1 MTNQS
6 NVTNPKHYNSHPS
19 GVEAIKILR
28 HFPANI
34 YAAMKYLWRQEHKN
48 GVEDMKKSIWH
59 IADQIDLVEGN
70 SDNTNAWGERLKAAM
85 KEISK

>member
-1 MTNQS
+1 
-6 NVTNPKHYNSHPS
+6 
-19 GVEAIKILR
+19 
-28 HFPANI
+28 
-34 YAAMKYLWRQEHKN
+34 MKYLWRQEHKN